1 MDNDENSS
9 TNVDLDNTNTRYREA
24 LYEDLNIDPLTQTK
38 LIPEDAPLDAGV
50 ADDAFSSFDMDDAT
64 LPADNNVDI
73 LETGM
78 DSVDGDNLQNGQGNL
93 GDVIVNESQTGDPLL
108 DAETETDEEI
118 DDLDEEEIDI
128 EE

>member
-1 MDNDENSS
+1 MDDDENSS